1 MKVISLFSGGLDS
14 LISTIW
20 TIKQGFT
27 VKAVYFKTP
36 FLDRKIPEIFAEKY
50 NLDLHIVELKDDY
63 LDIVINPKYG
73 WGKGANPCIDCHAL
87 MITTAG
93 KMLPAEDAA
102 FIVTGDVVGQRP
114 MSQRKDTLKLIDK
127 ITGMSEITV
136 RPLSGKILAKTTAEK
151 MGWIKREE
159 LMDISGRG
167 RKKQMKIA
175 QEYGITDYRQSTGGC
190 VLTERTYKNKIIDLI
205 DNEQLTEENIKL
217 LKIGRHFRTKNKTK
231 VILGRNK
238 KENEELKKLKI
249 DKDILIFPPQHRAP
263 VALIKSPYNQ
273 EDIKVTE
280 KLIEY
285 YSIERKQN
293 DIEEEVKRI

>member
-1 MKVISLFSGGLDS
+1 MKVLCLFSGGLDS

-20 TIKQGFT
+20 TRRQGFE

-50 NLDLHIVELKDDY
+50 NIDLHVVELKDNY

-73 WGKGANPCIDCHAL
+73 WGKGANPCIDCHAM

-93 KMLPAEDAA
+93 KMLQSENAA

-136 RPLSGKILAKTTAEK
+136 RPLSGKILPKTTAEK

-167 RKKQMKIA
+167 RKRQMKIA
-175 QEYGITDYRQSTGGC
+175 QEYGITEYNQSTGGC

-205 DNEQLTEENIKL
+205 DNEQLTEENVKL

-231 VILGRNK
+231 IILGRNK
-238 KENEELKKLKI
+238 MENEELKKLTIKE
-249 DKDILIFPPQHRAP
+249 DKLIFPPQHKAP

-273 EDIKVTE
+273 EDIKITE
-280 KLIEY
+280 KLIDY
-285 YSIERKQN
+285 YSIKTIHN
-293 DIEEEVKRI
+293 DINKEIVRI